1 MNDYSFILK
10 TKAYQYALAVR
21 DGKILAGKYVRLAC
35 AEFIDDINR
44 SYQDP
49 SYRWEFRP
57 EILEVL
63 IEFSKMFTF
72 PDGIKQG
79 QPVELAPFQEFILAN
94 LFCWKDRKE
103 GYNRYSKAYIQVSRK
118 NAKSFLLGF
127 ISMFRALF
135 TKYAQIF
142 CCATKKDQAA
152 IVMREIKKLMDSNE
166 YIKDKFKVYSGNHF
180 VCKITDA
187 QLAPLS
193 SDANTLDGLIV
204 SPII

>member
-1 MNDYSFILK
+1 MNGYNPITE

-21 DGKILAGKYVRLAC
+21 DGKILAGKYVILAC
-35 AEFIDDINR
+35 KEFIDDIHKSFTDENF
-44 SYQDP
+44 
-49 SYRWEFRP
+49 RWEFRL
-57 EILEVL
+57 EILEVVV
-63 IEFSKMFTF
+63 EFSHMFKF

-79 QPVELAPFQEFILAN
+79 KPVELAPFQEFILAN
-94 LFCWKDRKE
+94 LFCWKDKKE

-166 YIKDKFKVYSGNHF
+166 YIKEKFKVYSGNHF
-180 VCKITDA
+180 ICKITDA